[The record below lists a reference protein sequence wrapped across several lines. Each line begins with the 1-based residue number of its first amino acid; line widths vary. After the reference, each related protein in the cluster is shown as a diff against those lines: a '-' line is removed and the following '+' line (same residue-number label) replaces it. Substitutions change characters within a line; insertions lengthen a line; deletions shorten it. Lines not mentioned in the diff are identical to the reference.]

1 MNYPNFPGRSFED
14 ILDSKILIVDDQESN
29 VRLLEYLLLRN
40 GYRSVRGTTDPRA
53 VVQIYQEF
61 CPDLVLL
68 DLIMPHMDGIEIME
82 QLQKVER
89 ETYPSIVI
97 ISASESDE
105 ANIRSLALGVI
116 GFLAK
121 PFNREEVVA
130 RIDHMLKAQPV
141 SQPVNH
147 QNKILDHMSQQRTQE
162 WADVLVQ
169 RMSRAVKERDREVG

>member
-14 ILDSKILIVDDQESN
+14 VLDSKILIVDDQESN

-105 ANIRSLALGVI
+105 ANIRSLALGAI
-116 GFLAK
+116 DFLAK
-121 PFNREEVVA
+121 PFNRVEVVE
-130 RIDHMLKAQPV
+130 RIANMLEAQPV

-147 QNKILDHMSQQRTQE
+147 QNKILNHISQKRTQE
-162 WADVLVQ
+162 WADTLVQ
-169 RMSRAVKERDREVG
+169 RMSRAVKERDRGVG